1 MELLH
6 GVGNEHRHADVD
18 AVAAEDAGEALRH
31 DEGDLRLLEGDGG
44 LLAGRAAAEVAS
56 GYENAAGL
64 AVELEVLRREAGH
77 GVLADLLVG
86 LAHRVAG
93 EDLVGID
100 VVAENDNFTS
110 DLFHLC
116 LHLRNG
122 DDAREG
128 GGRRGSRARQID
140 LADLAAHTAGEVAVR
155 RGNAHIARG
164 DKSLVRAEAG
174 TAAGVENGGAGV
186 ADDLRPAALF
196 HLAED
201 LAGGGNDE
209 HVDVGADLLAFKCLG
224 DLLHVVQT
232 AVGAAADDDL
242 RDLDAGLLAHRNNVR
257 GAEGAGDLRFK
268 RGKIDLIGLEA
279 VGFLLFGA
287 EDGDHAADLDTH
299 VADGHA
305 LGDGEIVDAGAGEKK
320 AAVHEIVGAELA
332 AEIQDEILAE
342 NRRLLHCHLSSIRGR
357 ISLHLSEYSV
367 SKCQST
373 CLLLLLRLN
382 PHHRQHLHKRHPLI
396 VYRL

>member
-1 MELLH
+1 M
-6 GVGNEHRHADVD
+6 
-18 AVAAEDAGEALRH
+18 
-31 DEGDLRLLEGDGG
+31 
-44 LLAGRAAAEVAS
+44 
-56 GYENAAGL
+56 
-64 AVELEVLRREAGH
+64 
-77 GVLADLLVG
+77 
-86 LAHRVAG
+86 
-93 EDLVGID
+93 
-100 VVAENDNFTS
+100 
-110 DLFHLC
+110 
-116 LHLRNG
+116 
-122 DDAREG
+122 
-128 GGRRGSRARQID
+128 
-140 LADLAAHTAGEVAVR
+140 
-155 RGNAHIARG
+155 
-164 DKSLVRAEAG
+164 RAEAG

-287 EDGDHAADLDTH
+287 EDGNHAADLDTH

-305 LGDGEIVDAGAGEKK
+305 LGDGEIIDAGAGEKK

-332 AEIQDEILAE
+332 AEIQDESLAE
-342 NRRLLHCHLSSIRGR
+342 NVGGAVAGEIYLHNLGHLKVERAGRHGRGQLRGADADADLTVTAAGAGVGVSNTNDIAGILLMLFIHQLVDNAFTALIQGNAEFLGEVVHRPNIGAG
-357 ISLHLSEYSV
+357 
-367 SKCQST
+367 
-373 CLLLLLRLN
+373 LLRGGGAYMVNDQRHTAGIEDLLYADLAE
-382 PHHRQHLHKRHPLI
+382 HADGDGSRHVVRGDKAHLAGEILAGGDMFLASRFCQILFNKVHLQCPPGLFSR
-396 VYRL
+396 R